1 LIYIEIFDFPT
12 KLGYKHSGR
21 QTNNDKNSHMFRI
34 PFPFPILALFGG
46 ALLLVACGTAPYRPA
61 PYTQA
66 GADRFGVHH
75 QRAERQR
82 VIAAAMKVLG
92 VPYRYGG
99 TSPSRGF
106 DCSGLVQYAHRQ
118 AGLKVP
124 RTTGQLYRAA
134 IPVPRAALQPGDLVF
149 FRIRGPRYISHV
161 GIYLGNGEFIHA
173 PSTGKRVSIANLNDH
188 YWRRHYAAGGRIF

>member
-1 LIYIEIFDFPT
+1 MTHAPPLFRNLT
-12 KLGYKHSGR
+12 LLGAV
-21 QTNNDKNSHMFRI
+21 
-34 PFPFPILALFGG
+34 LAL
-46 ALLLVACGTAPYRPA
+46 AACGMEPYRPA
-61 PYTQA
+61 SYAPSSRIDNDRQA
-66 GADRFGVHH
+66 AARRHGLHRE
-75 QRAERQR
+75 RAERQK
-82 VIAAAMKVLG
+82 VIAAAIKMLG

-99 TSPSRGF
+99 TSPRRGF

-118 AGLKVP
+118 AGLNVP
-124 RTTGQLYRAA
+124 RTTGQQYRAV